1 MKIRHIALMGF
12 VGAATMLQGPACS
25 GPSGHESTLKFYV
38 GSSDASIT
46 HGVFLCEYNA
56 QQGTLSVLDSFP
68 GASGPSYL
76 DFSPDQ
82 TRLYA
87 IDKNMAGSA
96 DNSMQ
101 VTAFRV
107 DAGSNRLTYLN
118 SQPSEGM
125 GPCHI
130 HCDPEG
136 TFLFTANYNSGN
148 VAAFPLDADG
158 RILPASSVMQSEGS
172 GPVEGRQEGP
182 HTHYVTLDPAGERL
196 LSPDLGSDRILVY
209 DFDSSSGSLSPHG
222 EQPYFSLAPGAGPRH
237 LVFHPE
243 GLYLYIVNELD
254 ATVTACRYDP
264 EQGIL
269 TALNTLST
277 VKPSHQGSKYPAAI
291 RIAPDGRFVY
301 ASTRGNEQSCITVYR
316 VESDGSLSVIEVVE
330 GVPGWPR
337 DFNID
342 PSGRYLLAAGERGG
356 FIEVYKLDTNTG
368 RLSPTETTLELPSPG
383 CILFIPEKAE
393 S

>member
-1 MKIRHIALMGF
+1 MKIRHIALLGF
-12 VGAATMLQGPACS
+12 VGAAAMLQGPACS
-25 GPSGHESTLKFYV
+25 GPSAPESTLKFYV
-38 GSSDASIT
+38 GSSDASIA
-46 HGVFLCEYNA
+46 HGVFLCEYNP

-76 DFSPDQ
+76 DFSPDH

-96 DNSMQ
+96 GNSMQ

-136 TFLFTANYNSGN
+136 AFLFTANYNSGN

-182 HTHYVTLDPAGERL
+182 HTH
-196 LSPDLGSDRILVY
+196 
-209 DFDSSSGSLSPHG
+209 
-222 EQPYFSLAPGAGPRH
+222 
-237 LVFHPE
+237 
-243 GLYLYIVNELD
+243 
-254 ATVTACRYDP
+254 DP

-269 TALNTLST
+269 TSLNPLST
-277 VKPSHQGSKYPAAI
+277 VKSSHQGSKYPAAF
-291 RIAPDGRFVY
+291 RIAPDCRFVY

-383 CILFIPEKAE
+383 CILFIPEKSE